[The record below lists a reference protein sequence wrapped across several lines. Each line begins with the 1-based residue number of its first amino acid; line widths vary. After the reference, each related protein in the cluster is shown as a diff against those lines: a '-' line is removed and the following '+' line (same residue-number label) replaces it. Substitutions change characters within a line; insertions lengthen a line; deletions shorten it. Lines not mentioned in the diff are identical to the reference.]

1 MFSLH
6 ANILQM
12 NKLIIELEIGARPS
26 TTELEVVEVLIA
38 HGVAK
43 ESIKFL
49 KPNRTKGAKTPDILM
64 DGAPWEIKSPKS
76 NGSRTMEHAVRS
88 ASSQAGNIIIDL
100 RQSQLNTN
108 RAISQIKFHSLK
120 RTTIKRLIVV
130 TKGETLL
137 DIK

>member
-1 MFSLH
+1 MSKKD
-6 ANILQM
+6 I
-12 NKLIIELEIGARPS
+12 IIELELGARPS
-26 TTELEVVEVLIA
+26 ATELEVVEVLVV
-38 HGVAK
+38 HGVAR
-43 ESIKFL
+43 ESVKFL
-49 KPNRTKGAKTPDILM
+49 KPNRAKSARTPDILI
-64 DGAPWEIKSPKS
+64 DGVPWEIKSPKS

-88 ASSQAGNIIIDL
+88 ASKQAGNIIIDL

-120 RTTIKRLIVV
+120 RTNIKRLIVV